1 MKFCLTI
8 DCGEIHSKEEF
19 FSALD
24 GITPPYFGKNL
35 DALHD
40 VLTELS
46 GEILLKNFGELEK
59 NLPCYAGCIK
69 KVLGDS
75 ERENHA
81 LRVTTE

>member
-1 MKFCLTI
+1 MIYITVN
-8 DCGEIHSKEEF
+8 CGEIHSKNEF

-40 VLTELS
+40 VLTEMS
-46 GEILLKNFGELEK
+46 GVILVKNFGELEK

-69 KVLGDS
+69 KVLCDS
-75 ERENHA
+75 EEENHS
-81 LRVTTE
+81 LRVTIE

>member
-1 MKFCLTI
+1 MIYLTV
-8 DCGEIHSKEEF
+8 DCGEIHSKKEF

-40 VLTELS
+40 VLTEMN
-46 GEILLKNFGELEK
+46 GVILVKNFAELEK

-69 KVLGDS
+69 KVLDDS
-75 ERENHA
+75 ARENHSI
-81 LRVTTE
+81 RVIIE

>member
-1 MKFCLTI
+1 MIYLTV

-40 VLTELS
+40 VLTETS
-46 GEILLKNFGELEK
+46 GEILMRNFAKLEK

-69 KVLGDS
+69 KVLCDS
-75 ERENHA
+75 ARENHS
-81 LRVTTE
+81 LKVTIE